1 MQGARTPATHILL
14 AGVLLGCGGPGRGA
28 RSPGPDRPGATN
40 PAGRQGAIHRRGA
53 RPAGAG
59 ADEPGLLARAS
70 TRLTLDLGDPA
81 TAGQL
86 PPRPDAGAPTPPGP
100 LDGYEVEA
108 DFTPA
113 VRALPYAFGSF
124 ADAGAIV
131 GTVRW
136 PSPPSAPATLS
147 TPCGPVANRT
157 LRLDRDHRVAGVVV
171 ELTQIRV
178 GRPLAH
184 GQAPLAVGGT
194 IELQPCRLDPPVQ
207 ILLPAPGTVTLDG
220 GPVSQELDLVS
231 LPTAT
236 APRSE
241 ITLDL
246 PAGAQRLAAVRPGL
260 TVVSAPGHVSAW
272 IYASTHPYVTTT
284 DTHGRYWLPDVAP
297 GTYTLVFWHRPVRTT
312 GGGDG
317 RAVMLRR
324 QVTVAPRREVVVD
337 VALPAAVA
345 P

>member
-1 MQGARTPATHILL
+1 MNNPCR
-14 AGVLLGCGGPGRGA
+14 GPRA
-28 RSPGPDRPGATN
+28 LRPG
-40 PAGRQGAIHRRGA
+40 H
-53 RPAGAG
+53 
-59 ADEPGLLARAS
+59 
-70 TRLTLDLGDPA
+70 
-81 TAGQL
+81 
-86 PPRPDAGAPTPPGP
+86 PPERNGP
-100 LDGYEVEA
+100 LEA
-108 DFTPA
+108 A
-113 VRALPYAFGSF
+113 HCLEAA
-124 ADAGAIV
+124 
-131 GTVRW
+131 
-136 PSPPSAPATLS
+136 
-147 TPCGPVANRT
+147 
-157 LRLDRDHRVAGVVV
+157 RLD
-171 ELTQIRV
+171 
-178 GRPLAH
+178 
-184 GQAPLAVGGT
+184 
-194 IELQPCRLDPPVQ
+194 
-207 ILLPAPGTVTLDG
+207 
-220 GPVSQELDLVS
+220 
-231 LPTAT
+231 AT